1 MSNVLSILKVIPS
14 SPEVDRESIVSRA
27 KTVLSEGLALE
38 ILKKEEEPLFF
49 GLFAIKLFVKTADSD
64 EGTETLQNFE
74 NRLLELEDVDNCE
87 IELQTIIDY

>member
-1 MSNVLSILKVIPS
+1 MSNVLSILKVIPT

-27 KTVLSEGLALE
+27 KTVLSEGLSLE
-38 ILKKEEEPLFF
+38 ILKREEEPLFF
-49 GLFAIKLFVKTADSD
+49 GLYAIKLFVKTADSD

-74 NRLLELEDVDNCE
+74 NRLLELDDVDNCE

>member
-1 MSNVLSILKVIPS
+1 MSNVLSILKIFPS
-14 SPEVDRESIVSRA
+14 SPEVNRDEIVSSAQNELR
-27 KTVLSEGLALE
+27 EGLNLE

-49 GLFAIKLFVKTADSD
+49 GLYAIKLFVKTADSE

-74 NRLLELEDVDNCE
+74 NRLLELESVDNCE